1 MTYIKIENTTE
12 KEEVTFFPLKMIS
25 LVLLAIGILLFN
37 LMLLS
42 DTNSHINQTDVVDNN
57 IPTTYQ
63 EFVIEP

>member
-1 MTYIKIENTTE
+1 MTYIKIENTSE

-42 DTNSHINQTDVVDNN
+42 DTTSHINQTDVVDNN